1 MGEFYLVRTPILFPD
16 PTLQVHQER
25 ILSPRMLHF
34 AGEEMIL
41 ECKRDVH
48 CDCGEMS
55 IAEFGLTD
63 VIPDCDDLST
73 GDLAVKRRAKS
84 LDYW

>member
-1 MGEFYLVRTPILFPD
+1 
-16 PTLQVHQER
+16 
-25 ILSPRMLHF
+25 
-34 AGEEMIL
+34 MIL

-55 IAEFGLTD
+55 IAEFGLMD

-73 GDLAVKRRAKS
+73 GDLAMKRRAES